1 MYNIIIAV
9 CLYIFVKIS
18 LEFFN
23 IFYFNESKQYYT
35 FIPIINHHNIIFLI
49 LLIIKIPYIH

>member
-1 MYNIIIAV
+1 MKTKSNGHDYNQYNIIIAV
-9 CLYIFVKIS
+9 CLFIFVKIS

-35 FIPIINHHNIIFLI
+35 YNKSP
-49 LLIIKIPYIH
+49 